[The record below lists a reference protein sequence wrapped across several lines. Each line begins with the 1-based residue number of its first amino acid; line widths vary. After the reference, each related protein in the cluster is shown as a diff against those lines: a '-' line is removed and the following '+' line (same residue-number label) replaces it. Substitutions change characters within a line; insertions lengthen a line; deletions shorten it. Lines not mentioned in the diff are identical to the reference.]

1 MKHLLLSL
9 LAVLAFVAC
18 NHNEVEELTTN
29 RAAIPGMLTVGF
41 EGANDT
47 RIQLNEA
54 CKTVWNKGDEVSVF
68 YQSYTN
74 MKWLFQGNDGDNS
87 GALKTSDNNLGE
99 QVMDEII
106 IVYPYNADYRV
117 NLAKHA
123 VMASLPAEQSYK
135 EGSYGKEG
143 NIMVASSEYR
153 NFVLKSICGWL
164 RVELTGEGQKVS
176 RITLRGN
183 NNEQVAGDIYIHA
196 EDATVE
202 FATFEG
208 SGTDN
213 DMELSGDIR
222 FENESATE
230 ITLNCGSGVELDAQ
244 TTAFYIAVLPQTF
257 SKGITIEV
265 ECEECEPMTIGIDS
279 SVTIERNHIVP
290 MNGGNY
296 DDTVP
301 SIANSEIRYTSTG
314 KIWAYNGS
322 DFFNVAILSHEWD
335 ETTGEGVI
343 TFDGELTMIGDWA
356 FGDDFKPITSITIPD
371 SVTTIGSCVFT
382 MSPHL
387 IEFKG
392 KFASDNGRCLIIDN
406 TFVAYAEASGTE
418 YTIPYGVTTIGEGA
432 FYLCNSLTSIVIPD
446 SVTTIGYRT
455 FGYCES
461 LTSVTIP
468 DSVTTIGDWA
478 FDGCS
483 SLTSVTIPDSVT
495 AIEEGAFD
503 GCSSLTSVTIPDS
516 VTTIGDRVFGKCSN
530 LAEFKGKFAADG
542 GRCLIKDNAIIAY
555 AEASGTTYTIPD
567 SVTTIG
573 VSAFDGCRSLTS
585 VTIPNSVT
593 TIGGSA
599 FYGCNSL
606 TSVTIP
612 DSVTTIGN
620 WAFDGCQGSLI
631 VNCNIPDKTFQY
643 ADFSEVIIGN
653 SVTTIGESAFESCH
667 SLTSVTIPNS
677 VTTIGSYAFYGCDN
691 LTSVYCK
698 AVTPPELEGS
708 LTFYRNADGRKIYVP
723 TAITYKKAS
732 GWRGYDSDIVG
743 YDFEKGEILVAPQPE
758 SNQIGYIGTSKVT
771 PNKSNVFGASII
783 SNEWNGLTGLG
794 LITFD
799 RDVTTIGDEAFNN
812 CDNLTEIIIPDSVTA
827 IGEEAFASCYYLT
840 SITIGDSVTTIEYRA
855 FGGCSKLAEFKGK
868 FAADGG
874 RCLIKDNTI
883 IAYAE
888 ASGTTYTIPDS
899 VTTIGYY
906 AFYSCDSLTSV
917 TIPDSV
923 TTIGDYAF
931 YSCDSLTSVTI
942 PDSVTTIA
950 NQAFYSC
957 KNLQQVFCRA
967 VTPASLGTST
977 FSQWGAGFSEAIG
990 CTIYVPAEAVDAYKV
1005 AENWSDYASY
1015 IVAYDFETGEV
1026 VAQ

>member
-18 NHNEVEELTTN
+18 NQNEVEELTTN
-29 RAAIPGMLTVGF
+29 RANIPEVLTVGF

-202 FATFEG
+202 FATSEG

-301 SIANSEIRYTSTG
+301 SIANSEIRYTSTE

-371 SVTTIGSCVFT
+371 SVTTIGSFVFT
-382 MSPHL
+382 TSPHL

-406 TFVAYAEASGTE
+406 TFVTYAAASGTE

-432 FYLCNSLTSIVIPD
+432 FYGYSSLTSIVIPD
-446 SVTTIGYRT
+446 SVTTIGDRA
-455 FGYCES
+455 FFYCHS

-468 DSVTTIGDWA
+468 DSVTTIGDDA
-478 FDGCS
+478 
-483 SLTSVTIPDSVT
+483 L
-495 AIEEGAFD
+495 
-503 GCSSLTSVTIPDS
+503 
-516 VTTIGDRVFGKCSN
+516 
-530 LAEFKGKFAADG
+530 
-542 GRCLIKDNAIIAY
+542 Y
-555 AEASGTTYTIPD
+555 
-567 SVTTIG
+567 
-573 VSAFDGCRSLTS
+573 
-585 VTIPNSVT
+585 
-593 TIGGSA
+593 
-599 FYGCNSL
+599 
-606 TSVTIP
+606 
-612 DSVTTIGN
+612 
-620 WAFDGCQGSLI
+620 GCQGSLI

-667 SLTSVTIPNS
+667 SLISVTIGEG
-677 VTTIGSYAFYGCDN
+677 VTTIGESAFYYCDN

-698 AVTPPELEGS
+698 AVTPPVLEDI

-783 SNEWNGLTGLG
+783 SNEWDGLTGLG

-812 CDNLTEIIIPDSVTA
+812 CVNLTEIIIPDSVTA
-827 IGEEAFASCYYLT
+827 IGEKAFASCYYLT
-840 SITIGDSVTTIEYRA
+840 SITIGDSVTTIEGSA
-855 FGGCSKLAEFKGK
+855 FNHCSDLTEFKGK
-868 FAADGG
+868 FTTDDG
-874 RCLIKDNTI
+874 RCLIIDDVLKAFATGCGVT
-883 IAYAE
+883 E
-888 ASGTTYTIPDS
+888 YTIPDNITTIGDHALYSCDLTSITIPNS
-899 VTTIGYY
+899 VTTIELY
-906 AFYSCDSLTSV
+906 AFGYCDNLSS
-917 TIPDSV
+917 I
-923 TTIGDYAF
+923 
-931 YSCDSLTSVTI
+931 TI

-950 NQAFYSC
+950 NYAFYGC
-957 KNLQQVFCRA
+957 ENLQQVFCRA